1 LLTLPEELSERDFL
15 FAATRSGLPVAV
27 TTKRMAQ
34 AARRAASRLPV
45 SGEGAERAMQVSSE
59 RADVENLKRQLR
71 DHEARIQWLEQRM
84 QDAAAE
90 ARRQLK
96 RLR

>member
-1 LLTLPEELSERDFL
+1 
-15 FAATRSGLPVAV
+15 
-27 TTKRMAQ
+27 
-34 AARRAASRLPV
+34 
-45 SGEGAERAMQVSSE
+45 MQVSSE